1 MELSDQIAK
10 KQYNVILTKY
20 FLSRFSCYVSEVPG
34 ARVSLG
40 PALLSP
46 ICFIEAVKLLSGVAR
61 GPVLSVRQLVPLALS
76 CTSRAE

>member
-1 MELSDQIAK
+1 M
-10 KQYNVILTKY
+10 ILTKD
-20 FLSRFSCYVSEVPG
+20 FISRLSCYVREVPG

-61 GPVLSVRQLVPLALS
+61 GLVLSGRQLVPLALS

>member
-1 MELSDQIAK
+1 M
-10 KQYNVILTKY
+10 ILTKD
-20 FLSRFSCYVSEVPG
+20 FISRLSCYVSEVPG

-61 GPVLSVRQLVPLALS
+61 GLVLSGRQLVPLALS